1 MTFGRRDLS
10 DTSSLMNIK
19 DNSKIIQKY
28 SSKKLKTIDNDK
40 QKYREYLTKSKPILD
55 EANYVSL
62 REQDKTLDNE
72 KKIFEYIQNLKDK
85 RNKQANLTPISEI
98 KKSVIDQD
106 ITPTIQTNMD
116 LIKFDNAEPILLPPA
131 PRKAKTRKEFEGD
144 LLGLD
149 NINTEVEV
157 KKETREK
164 KKREIGI
171 DIGGLIAGE
180 LKERAKKQEINK
192 IFDDTIKEDAI
203 KKIQALTKQKLAT
216 KKLAETKEAV
226 NTIKG
231 ALKGNITS
239 GELNNIKEAT
249 EKIKS
254 AIKTKKA
261 MSDIEKQQKSASKI
275 QSAYNKSI
283 FRDNLRLARIEKDY
297 EDAIS
302 KATTTAEKEELTE
315 KKKAGRPRKP
325 RNPVGRPA
333 GSKNKPKP

>member
-1 MTFGRRDLS
+1 MVFGRRDLS

-28 SSKKLKTIDNDK
+28 SSKKLPTIDNDK

-62 REQDKTLDNE
+62 KEQEKSLDNE

-85 RNKQANLTPISEI
+85 RNKQANITPINEV

-106 ITPTIQTNMD
+106 ITPTIQTEMD
-116 LIKFDNAEPILLPPA
+116 LINFVEPEKPKPT
-131 PRKAKTRKEFEGD
+131 KTRKEFEAD

-149 NINTEVEV
+149 IDNRNE
-157 KKETREK
+157 KER
-164 KKREIGI
+164 KKRELGV

-180 LKERAKKQEINK
+180 LKTNKKVQEINK

-216 KKLAETKEAV
+216 KKLAQKKETNKNVSSIVDDILTNAIDEGTKKEAS
-226 NTIKG
+226 N
-231 ALKGNITS
+231 
-239 GELNNIKEAT
+239 
-249 EKIKS
+249 KIKS
-254 AIKTKKA
+254 AIKAKKA
-261 MSDIEKQQKSASKI
+261 IKELDKQQKSASKI

-283 FRDNLRLARIEKDY
+283 FRENLRLARIEKEYD
-297 EDAIS
+297 DAIS
-302 KATTTAEKEELTE
+302 KATTTAEKEEIME

-325 RNPVGRPA
+325 RNPVGRPV

>member
-28 SSKKLKTIDNDK
+28 SSRRKLGELKTIDNDT

-62 REQDKTLDNE
+62 REQDKTLENE

-85 RNKQANLTPISEI
+85 RNKQANLTPINEV

-106 ITPTIQTNMD
+106 ITPTIQTQMD
-116 LIKFDNAEPILLPPA
+116 FIKFDEPALKA
-131 PRKAKTRKEFEGD
+131 PAKTRKEFEGD
-144 LLGLD
+144 LLGL
-149 NINTEVEV
+149 EAEAAL
-157 KKETREK
+157 KKDTTKEK

-180 LKERAKKQEINK
+180 LKENKKRQETNK
-192 IFDDTIKEDAI
+192 IFDDTIKEEAI
-203 KKIQALTKQKLAT
+203 KKIQALAKQKLAS
-216 KKLAETKEAV
+216 KKLAET
-226 NTIKG
+226 
-231 ALKGNITS
+231 
-239 GELNNIKEAT
+239 KEAT

-254 AIKTKKA
+254 AIKTKTA
-261 MSDIEKQQKSASKI
+261 ISDIEKQEKAASKI
-275 QSAYNKSI
+275 QSVYNKSI

-297 EDAIS
+297 DDAIS
-302 KATTTAEKEELTE
+302 KATTIAEKEELTE

-325 RNPVGRPA
+325 RNPVGRPV

>member
-1 MTFGRRDLS
+1 
-10 DTSSLMNIK
+10 
-19 DNSKIIQKY
+19 
-28 SSKKLKTIDNDK
+28 
-40 QKYREYLTKSKPILD
+40 LD

-85 RNKQANLTPISEI
+85 RNKQANLTPINEV

-106 ITPTIQTNMD
+106 ITPTIQTQMD
-116 LIKFDNAEPILLPPA
+116 FIKFDEEPAIKA
-131 PRKAKTRKEFEGD
+131 PVKTRKEFEGD
-144 LLGLD
+144 LLGL
-149 NINTEVEV
+149 EAEA
-157 KKETREK
+157 KKDTTKEK

-180 LKERAKKQEINK
+180 LKENKKRQETNK

-203 KKIQALTKQKLAT
+203 KKIQALAKQKLAS
-216 KKLAETKEAV
+216 KKLAET
-226 NTIKG
+226 
-231 ALKGNITS
+231 
-239 GELNNIKEAT
+239 KEAT

-254 AIKTKKA
+254 AIKTKTA
-261 MSDIEKQQKSASKI
+261 MSDIEKQEKAASKI
-275 QSAYNKSI
+275 QSVYNKSI

-302 KATTTAEKEELTE
+302 KATTIAEKEELTE

-325 RNPVGRPA
+325 RNPVGRPV

>member
-1 MTFGRRDLS
+1 
-10 DTSSLMNIK
+10 
-19 DNSKIIQKY
+19 
-28 SSKKLKTIDNDK
+28 
-40 QKYREYLTKSKPILD
+40 
-55 EANYVSL
+55 
-62 REQDKTLDNE
+62 
-72 KKIFEYIQNLKDK
+72 
-85 RNKQANLTPISEI
+85 
-98 KKSVIDQD
+98 
-106 ITPTIQTNMD
+106 MD
-116 LIKFDNAEPILLPPA
+116 LIKFDEPAKIA
-131 PRKAKTRKEFEGD
+131 SSAKAKTRKEFEGD

-149 NINTEVEV
+149 NIIEV
-157 KKETREK
+157 KKEKEK

-180 LKERAKKQEINK
+180 LKEKAKKQEINK

-216 KKLAETKEAV
+216 KKLAEKKEAV

-239 GELNNIKEAT
+239 NELNNIKEAT
-249 EKIKS
+249 EIIKS

>member
-28 SSKKLKTIDNDK
+28 SSRKLKTIDNDK

-85 RNKQANLTPISEI
+85 RNKQANLTPVNEV

-106 ITPTIQTNMD
+106 ITPTIQTEMD
-116 LIKFDNAEPILLPPA
+116 LIKFDEPAKIA
-131 PRKAKTRKEFEGD
+131 SSAKAKTRKEFEGD

-149 NINTEVEV
+149 DIIEV
-157 KKETREK
+157 KKEKEK

-180 LKERAKKQEINK
+180 LKEKAKKQEINK

-239 GELNNIKEAT
+239 NELNNIKEAT
-249 EKIKS
+249 EIIKS

-302 KATTTAEKEELTE
+302 KATTTAEKEELIE

-325 RNPVGRPA
+325 RNPVGRPL

>member
-1 MTFGRRDLS
+1 
-10 DTSSLMNIK
+10 MNIK

-28 SSKKLKTIDNDK
+28 SSRKFKTIDNDK

-85 RNKQANLTPISEI
+85 RNKQANLTPVNEV

-106 ITPTIQTNMD
+106 ITPTIQTEMD
-116 LIKFDNAEPILLPPA
+116 LIKFDEPAKIA
-131 PRKAKTRKEFEGD
+131 SSAKAKTRKEFEGD

-149 NINTEVEV
+149 DIIEV
-157 KKETREK
+157 KKEKEK

-180 LKERAKKQEINK
+180 LKEKAKKQEINK

-239 GELNNIKEAT
+239 NELNNIKEAT
-249 EKIKS
+249 EIIKS

-302 KATTTAEKEELTE
+302 KATTTAEKEELIE

-325 RNPVGRPA
+325 RNPVGRPL

>member
-85 RNKQANLTPISEI
+85 RNKQANLTPEI

-106 ITPTIQTNMD
+106 ITPTIQTQMD
-116 LIKFDNAEPILLPPA
+116 FIKFDEEPALKA
-131 PRKAKTRKEFEGD
+131 PVKTRKEFEGD
-144 LLGLD
+144 LLGL
-149 NINTEVEV
+149 EAEA
-157 KKETREK
+157 KKDTTKEK

-180 LKERAKKQEINK
+180 LKENKKRQETNK

-203 KKIQALTKQKLAT
+203 KKIQALAKQKLAS
-216 KKLAETKEAV
+216 KKLAET
-226 NTIKG
+226 
-231 ALKGNITS
+231 
-239 GELNNIKEAT
+239 KEAT

-254 AIKTKKA
+254 AVKTKTA
-261 MSDIEKQQKSASKI
+261 MSDIEKQEKAASKI
-275 QSAYNKSI
+275 QSVYNKSI

-302 KATTTAEKEELTE
+302 KATTIAEKEELTE

-325 RNPVGRPA
+325 RNPVGRPV

>member
-85 RNKQANLTPISEI
+85 RNKQANLTPEI

-106 ITPTIQTNMD
+106 ITPTIQTQMD
-116 LIKFDNAEPILLPPA
+116 FIKFDEEPALKA
-131 PRKAKTRKEFEGD
+131 PVKTRKEFEGD
-144 LLGLD
+144 LLGL
-149 NINTEVEV
+149 ESEA
-157 KKETREK
+157 KKDTTKEK

-180 LKERAKKQEINK
+180 LKENKKRQETNK

-203 KKIQALTKQKLAT
+203 KKIQALAKQKLAS
-216 KKLAETKEAV
+216 KKLAET
-226 NTIKG
+226 
-231 ALKGNITS
+231 
-239 GELNNIKEAT
+239 KEAT

-254 AIKTKKA
+254 AVKTKTA
-261 MSDIEKQQKSASKI
+261 MSDIEKQEKAASKI
-275 QSAYNKSI
+275 QSVYNKSI

-302 KATTTAEKEELTE
+302 KATTIAEKEELTE

-325 RNPVGRPA
+325 RNPVGRPV

>member
-28 SSKKLKTIDNDK
+28 SSKRKLGELKTIDNDT

-62 REQDKTLDNE
+62 REQDKNLENE

-85 RNKQANLTPISEI
+85 RNKQANLTPINAEGERI
-98 KKSVIDQD
+98 REVKKSVIDQD
-106 ITPTIQTNMD
+106 ITPTIQTQMD
-116 LIKFDNAEPILLPPA
+116 FIKFDEPALKA
-131 PRKAKTRKEFEGD
+131 PVKTRKEFEGD
-144 LLGLD
+144 LLGL
-149 NINTEVEV
+149 EAEV
-157 KKETREK
+157 KKDTTKEK

-180 LKERAKKQEINK
+180 LKENKKRQETNK
-192 IFDDTIKEDAI
+192 IFDDTIKEEAI
-203 KKIQALTKQKLAT
+203 KKIQALAKQKLAS
-216 KKLAETKEAV
+216 KKLAET
-226 NTIKG
+226 
-231 ALKGNITS
+231 
-239 GELNNIKEAT
+239 KEAT

-254 AIKTKKA
+254 AIKTKTA
-261 MSDIEKQQKSASKI
+261 MSDIEKQEKAASKI
-275 QSAYNKSI
+275 QSVYNKSI

-297 EDAIS
+297 DDAIS
-302 KATTTAEKEELTE
+302 KATTVAEKEELTE

-325 RNPVGRPA
+325 RNPVGRPV

>member
-28 SSKKLKTIDNDK
+28 SSKRKLGELKTIDNDT

-62 REQDKTLDNE
+62 REQDKNLENE

-85 RNKQANLTPISEI
+85 RNKQANLTPINEV

-106 ITPTIQTNMD
+106 ITPTIQTQMD
-116 LIKFDNAEPILLPPA
+116 FIKFDEPALKA
-131 PRKAKTRKEFEGD
+131 PVKTRKEFEGD
-144 LLGLD
+144 LLGL
-149 NINTEVEV
+149 EAEV
-157 KKETREK
+157 KKDTTKEK

-180 LKERAKKQEINK
+180 LKENKKRQETNK
-192 IFDDTIKEDAI
+192 IFDDTIKEEAI
-203 KKIQALTKQKLAT
+203 KKIQALAKQKLAS
-216 KKLAETKEAV
+216 KKLAET
-226 NTIKG
+226 
-231 ALKGNITS
+231 
-239 GELNNIKEAT
+239 KEAT

-254 AIKTKKA
+254 AIKTKTA
-261 MSDIEKQQKSASKI
+261 MSDIEKQEKAASKI
-275 QSAYNKSI
+275 QSVYNKSI

-297 EDAIS
+297 DDAIS
-302 KATTTAEKEELTE
+302 KATTVAEKEELTE

-325 RNPVGRPA
+325 RNPVGRPV

>member
-1 MTFGRRDLS
+1 MVFGRRDLS

-28 SSKKLKTIDNDK
+28 SSRKLKTIDNDK

-62 REQDKTLDNE
+62 KEQEKSLDNE

-85 RNKQANLTPISEI
+85 RNKQANITPINEVR
-98 KKSVIDQD
+98 KSVIDQD
-106 ITPTIQTNMD
+106 ITPTIQTEMD
-116 LIKFDNAEPILLPPA
+116 LINFVEPPA
-131 PRKAKTRKEFEGD
+131 KKIPTKTRKEFEAD

-149 NINTEVEV
+149 TEVDNR
-157 KKETREK
+157 KEKER
-164 KKREIGI
+164 KKRELGI
-171 DIGGLIAGE
+171 DIGGLIAGD
-180 LKERAKKQEINK
+180 LKEKNRKQEINK

-216 KKLAETKEAV
+216 KKLAEKKDVSSIVDDILTNAIDEGTAEGERKRKKEAS
-226 NTIKG
+226 N
-231 ALKGNITS
+231 
-239 GELNNIKEAT
+239 
-249 EKIKS
+249 KIKS
-254 AIKTKKA
+254 AIKAKTAIKEL
-261 MSDIEKQQKSASKI
+261 DKQQKSASKI

-283 FRDNLRLARIEKDY
+283 FRENLRLARIEKEYD
-297 EDAIS
+297 DAIS
-302 KATTTAEKEELTE
+302 KATTAIEKEEIME

>member
-1 MTFGRRDLS
+1 MVFGRRDLS

-28 SSKKLKTIDNDK
+28 SSKKLPTIDNDK

-62 REQDKTLDNE
+62 KEQEKTLDNE

-85 RNKQANLTPISEI
+85 RNKQANITPINEVR
-98 KKSVIDQD
+98 KSVIDQD
-106 ITPTIQTNMD
+106 ITPTIQTEMD
-116 LIKFDNAEPILLPPA
+116 LINFVEPPA
-131 PRKAKTRKEFEGD
+131 KKIPTKTRKEFEAD

-149 NINTEVEV
+149 IDNRNE
-157 KKETREK
+157 KER
-164 KKREIGI
+164 KKRELGV

-180 LKERAKKQEINK
+180 LKTNKKVQEINK

-216 KKLAETKEAV
+216 KKLAEKKEANKNV
-226 NTIKG
+226 SSIVDDILTNAIDEGTK
-231 ALKGNITS
+231 
-239 GELNNIKEAT
+239 KEASN
-249 EKIKS
+249 KIKS
-254 AIKTKKA
+254 AIKAKTAIKEL
-261 MSDIEKQQKSASKI
+261 DKQQKSASKI

-283 FRDNLRLARIEKDY
+283 FRENLRLARIEKEYD
-297 EDAIS
+297 DAIS
-302 KATTTAEKEELTE
+302 KATTTAEKEALEE
-315 KKKAGRPRKP
+315 KRNPVGRPRKP
-325 RNPVGRPA
+325 RNPVGRPV